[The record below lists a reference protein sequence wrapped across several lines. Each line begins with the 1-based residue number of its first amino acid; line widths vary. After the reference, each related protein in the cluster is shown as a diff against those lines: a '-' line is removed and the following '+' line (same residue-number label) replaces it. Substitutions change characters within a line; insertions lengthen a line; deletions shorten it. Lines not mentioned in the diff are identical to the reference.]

1 MSQIQK
7 GRSVAALLLTIS
19 VLLLAVTNEAKGSP
33 GKSNSR
39 KSKSASKARPA
50 SSCSRCTG
58 KNTQKGRSTRAKAK
72 AKNAS
77 CHPKGYVD
85 PKISRNLNA
94 ALRDMRRAGIK
105 PVITSTWRS
114 SQDQAR
120 LHSCS
125 NSRRCRRLHP
135 GLYRAMPPGR
145 SLHEAGLA
153 VDIAG
158 VATGPR
164 GSKRLTR
171 RGRRIVQIMRRH
183 GFSWRYG
190 LADPV
195 HFEVDP
201 RRYGYRNASHAIR
214 RSQSQ
219 CQMAVAAARKG
230 RAAGKGQ
237 NIRSRQAA
245 RVVKSIPPQMRVT
258 VKVESSS
265 SQKRSASRT

>member
-1 MSQIQK
+1 MSQIQI
-7 GRSVAALLLTIS
+7 GRAVAALLFTIS
-19 VLLLAVTNEAKGSP
+19 ISLLAVTNEAKGSP
-33 GKSNSR
+33 GKSNNR
-39 KSKSASKARPA
+39 KSKPASKARLA
-50 SSCSRCTG
+50 SSCGQCAG
-58 KNTQKGRSTRAKAK
+58 KKTQKAQARSPRAKAK
-72 AKNAS
+72 QAS
-77 CHPKGYVD
+77 CYPKGYVD

-105 PVITSTWRS
+105 PMITSTWRS

-125 NSRRCRRLHP
+125 NSSRCRRLHP
-135 GLYRAMPPGR
+135 GLYRALPPGR

-164 GSKRLTR
+164 GSKRLTP
-171 RGRRIVQIMRRH
+171 RGRRIVEIMRRH

-201 RRYGYRNASHAIR
+201 RRYGYRNASYAIR

-219 CQMAVAAARKG
+219 CQVAIAAARKG
-230 RAAGKGQ
+230 TAAGRDRS
-237 NIRSRQAA
+237 IRSRQSA
-245 RVVKSIPPQMRVT
+245 RTVKSSPPQMRVT
-258 VKVESSS
+258 VKVENSPP
-265 SQKRSASRT
+265 QKRSASRT